1 MFEVY
6 RVDQLLVLV
15 YWTLSLLQV
24 NYYWKYDNLVEFLMW
39 LEISV
44 IEMICLL
51 VIVITFFNI
60 TVQ

>member
-6 RVDQLLVLV
+6 RMDQLLVLKTV
-15 YWTLSLLQV
+15 
-24 NYYWKYDNLVEFLMW
+24 YYWKYDNLVEFLMW

-51 VIVITFFNI
+51 VIVITFFNV